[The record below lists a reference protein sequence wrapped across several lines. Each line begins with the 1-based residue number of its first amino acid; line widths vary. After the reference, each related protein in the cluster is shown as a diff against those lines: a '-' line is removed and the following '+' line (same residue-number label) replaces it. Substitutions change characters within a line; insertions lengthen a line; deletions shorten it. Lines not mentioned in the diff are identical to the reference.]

1 MKTAGLL
8 LFLLSGCVHGSPN
21 ERILA
26 SLAEETAGSLFSRE
40 TAPQFVRFRDE
51 ISASVFSDV
60 ASGARYRMAPDA
72 QRLLCA
78 GATDPANHGYV
89 LGVSV
94 DKVMRDSALATVSQT
109 CDQFVPECKEAQICT
124 SVGNSVEY
132 QSIYLLAKTRGKWK
146 VVRQVSSAV
155 IL

>member
-1 MKTAGLL
+1 MKKAGLL
-8 LFLLSGCVHGSPN
+8 LFFLFGCVHGSPN

-40 TAPQFVRFRDE
+40 AAPEFVRFRDE
-51 ISASVFSDV
+51 IRASVYKDV
-60 ASGARYRMAPDA
+60 APGGRYRMAPDA

-78 GATDPANHGYV
+78 GAIDPANHGYV

-109 CDQFVPECKEAQICT
+109 CDQFVPECNAGQICT
-124 SVGNSVEY
+124 SVGNSVEH

-146 VVRQVSSAV
+146 VVRQVSSAL